1 MSETPESKF
10 NAGSIQ
16 VAVWDN
22 ESKEGNKFQ
31 SISIQKRYKVGEEW
45 KTTNSLNVNEI
56 PKAILAL
63 QKAYEKSMISE
74 QDAKD
79 WLVQT
84 LGSGLNPLSF
94 IFEAI

>member
-16 VAVWDN
+16 IAVWDN
-22 ESKEGNKFQ
+22 ESKEGNTFQ

-63 QKAYEKSMISE
+63 QKAYEH
-74 QDAKD
+74 
-79 WLVQT
+79 LV
-84 LGSGLNPLSF
+84 LKES
-94 IFEAI
+94 I